1 MISGGSAMKKDVR
14 LYNVLFPAWFLM
26 LIPTVWLIVLPGN
39 FLIDSLVLVAAMFA
53 LKVGEKKQF
62 YKKHILKI
70 FLFGLLADAIG
81 SVFLFVMAFV
91 LEMGVYGD
99 EWYMTVPAVLIS
111 AAFVFLFNY
120 GVTFKRCER
129 PVRSRL
135 ALTFAIVT
143 APYTFLIPSAWLY
156 GF

>member
-1 MISGGSAMKKDVR
+1 MKNSVKV
-14 LYNVLFPAWFLM
+14 YNVLFPLWMLLLM
-26 LIPTVWLIVLPGN
+26 PQLWLIVLPGN
-39 FLIDSLVLVAAMFA
+39 FLIDSLVLAAAMFA
-53 LKVGEKKQF
+53 LKIGEKKQF

-81 SVFLFVMAFV
+81 SVFLVVMAFV

-99 EWYMTVPAVLIS
+99 EWYMTVPAVMIS
-111 AAFVFLFNY
+111 AAFIFLFNY